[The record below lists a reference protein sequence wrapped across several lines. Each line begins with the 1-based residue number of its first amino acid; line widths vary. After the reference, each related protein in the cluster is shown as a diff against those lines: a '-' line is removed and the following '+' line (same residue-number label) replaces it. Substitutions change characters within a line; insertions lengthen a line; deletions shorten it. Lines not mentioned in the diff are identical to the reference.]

1 MTGFVRNL
9 GFLPFH
15 NLSSSVEQ
23 FLGWSS
29 LDGLLMP
36 MEDCPQLSSPISFV
50 ASLALSHL
58 LLHTSAHFLSW
69 DLQWVLL
76 SIHFSW
82 YLTYL
87 VIIIK
92 LKLCQPFLIC
102 ILVIEYVG
110 INKRTLVGNLGLALA
125 LTLSGCYQPWL
136 AQYLG
141 HWKTFNWVIYGQMI
155 SVIAVP
161 FILPE
166 SCRWLISKGNKKKTI
181 NILKR
186 IARQNKKDVPEYIWK
201 QVECLCDHQ
210 NNQK

>member
-50 ASLALSHL
+50 ASLALSPL

-87 VIIIK
+87 VIII
-92 LKLCQPFLIC
+92 Q
-102 ILVIEYVG
+102 
-110 INKRTLVGNLGLALA
+110 
-125 LTLSGCYQPWL
+125 TLSTIPDLYFSYRICWYQQEDTGWKPWPSSCL
-136 AQYLG
+136 DSQWLLSTMAGTVSWTLENIQLG
-141 HWKTFNWVIYGQMI
+141 HLWSNDFCSCCSLHLAWVLQM
-155 SVIAVP
+155 AD
-161 FILPE
+161 
-166 SCRWLISKGNKKKTI
+166 K
-181 NILKR
+181 
-186 IARQNKKDVPEYIWK
+186 
-201 QVECLCDHQ
+201 
-210 NNQK
+210 